1 MLWKPKPNLF
11 NLQQPKENRI
21 MSQLQKIPV
30 LDILQKSKE
39 QIAAALPSH
48 LKPERMMRIALTELR
63 KNPGL
68 TRCNP
73 TSVIAG
79 IIQSS
84 QLGLEIGS
92 GLGQAYLIPF
102 KKECSLVIGYQGMID
117 IAYRSNKIKDLRAY
131 VVRKSDYFRFKV
143 TQAGEE
149 LTFEPNFEKS
159 LTEATAENTF
169 CVLAQAT
176 LVTGGTV
183 SRIVPVS
190 EIEKTRTRSKSQ
202 NVWRDNWEAMAL
214 KTGIRRLYKMLP
226 KSIEMQAVERVEST
240 EGVMS
245 RDQQIDIIPE
255 SLLSVMPAEK
265 TEDDEA
271 FEAALGKLIDL
282 SSSAQEILPPDEFA
296 ILQEKIKDGSLK
308 EIINSIDIISTVL
321 ADKKG

>member
-1 MLWKPKPNLF
+1 M
-11 NLQQPKENRI
+11 I
-21 MSQLQKIPV
+21 MTQVQNIPV
-30 LDILQKSKE
+30 LEILQKSKD
-39 QIAAALPSH
+39 QIKAALPSH

-79 IIQSS
+79 IIQAS

-102 KKECSLVIGYQGMID
+102 KKECTLVIGYQGMID

-131 VVRKSDYFRFKV
+131 VVKKSDFFRFKV

-149 LTFEPNFEKS
+149 LTFEPNFENS
-159 LTEATAENTF
+159 LDEATAENTF

-190 EIEKTRTRSKSQ
+190 EIEKTRMRSKSQ
-202 NVWRDNWEAMAL
+202 NVWKDNWEAMAL

-226 KSIEMQAVERVEST
+226 KSIEMQAVERVET
-240 EGVMS
+240 TDGVMS
-245 RDQQIDIIPE
+245 RDQQVDIIPA
-255 SLLSVMPAEK
+255 SLLSAMPEEK
-265 TEDDEA
+265 TEEQEA
-271 FEAALGKLIDL
+271 YESALGKLIDL

-296 ILQEKIKDGSLK
+296 ILQEKIKDGNLK
-308 EIINSIDIISTVL
+308 EVNISIDIISTVL